1 MITRQAVLL
10 LENGDFYSGTSCGK
24 EGESFGEV
32 VFNTSMC
39 GYQEILTDPSYHE
52 QLITMTYPH
61 MGNYGTHPEDNE
73 SKKIWA
79 KGFIVKDM
87 CFKGSSWRNKKSLP
101 QFLKEKE
108 IVSISDIDTRKL
120 TRTLRNEGAMRGV
133 ISTRTLNKKALM
145 KKLLKY
151 PSMEG
156 RDLAHDVS
164 CKKAYD
170 VPAAGCENF
179 FVVAFDFGIKK
190 SILSYLSQKGCRIRV
205 VSATAKA
212 EEVLKLNPDGIF
224 LSNGPGDPA
233 AVTYA
238 ISTIKNLIWKKPVFG
253 ICLGHQLVCLALG
266 EETYKLKFGHRG
278 ANHPVLFENS
288 KKVEIT
294 SHNHGFAVRKSK
306 NLSHINLNDQTVE
319 GIFDQ
324 DKKLLSVQYHPESS
338 PGPHDS
344 LYLFDK
350 FINMMRKA

>member
-1 MITRQAVLL
+1 MITQQAILL
-10 LENGDFYSGTSCGK
+10 LENGDFFSGSSCGAT
-24 EGESFGEV
+24 GESFGEV
-32 VFNTSMC
+32 VFNTSMA

-61 MGNYGTHPEDNE
+61 IGNYGTHNEDNE

-87 CFKGSSWRNKKSLP
+87 CFKPSSWKNKKSLP
-101 QFLKEKE
+101 QFLKEKG
-108 IVSISDIDTRKL
+108 IVAMCDIDTRKL
-120 TRTLRNEGAMRGV
+120 TRTIRSEGAMRGV
-133 ISTRTLNKKALM
+133 ISTLSSNKKELM

-156 RDLAHDVS
+156 QDLAKAVS
-164 CKKAYD
+164 CQKAYEI
-170 VPAAGCENF
+170 PATKKENF

-205 VSATAKA
+205 VPATTQA
-212 EEVLKLNPDGIF
+212 ETVLKLNPDGIF

-238 ISTIKNLIWKKPVFG
+238 VSTIKNLIGKKPIFG
-253 ICLGHQLVCLALG
+253 ICLGHQLVCLARG

-278 ANHPVLFENS
+278 ANHPVWFSNEKN
-288 KKVEIT
+288 VEIT
-294 SHNHGFAVRKSK
+294 SHNHGFAVKQSK
-306 NLSHINLNDQTVE
+306 KLSHTNLNDKTVE
-319 GIFDQ
+319 GIFDA

-344 LYLFDK
+344 LYLFDT
-350 FINMMRKA
+350 FINMMRKT